1 MTRYVLVRLAQAVPI
16 LVTISFLAFLLLKVI
31 PGGPTAAYYGS
42 ASVTGADLER
52 IERELGLDRPLPVQY
67 LTWLGSFLQGDWG
80 ISFVSRR
87 PVLEMVM
94 ERLPATLQLMA
105 AAVVLAVVAA
115 VPLGVL
121 AAVRRYTWV
130 DYVLTVTSFV
140 GLSIPVF
147 WLGLMVIVVFTVQL
161 GWLPGGGIGPPG
173 GEADLL
179 TRLRYL
185 VLPTVTL
192 SFVSVGFFTRY
203 LRASMVEVLTSD
215 SIRFA
220 RARGMTNIRLHLR
233 HGLRNAGIP
242 FATVVAIHIPE
253 YLVGAVVV
261 ETIFSWPGTG
271 RLFWESAVRFDY
283 PVLMGILVIGSVLV
297 ILCNLLADIVYGV
310 LDPRIRYG

>member
-1 MTRYVLVRLAQAVPI
+1 MTRYVLVRLVQAVPI
-16 LVTISFLAFLLLKVI
+16 LIGISFLAFLLLKSI

-52 IERELGLDRPLPVQY
+52 IERELGLDRPLPIQY

-80 ISFVSRR
+80 TSYVSRR
-87 PVLEMVM
+87 PVLEMLL

-105 AAVVLAVVAA
+105 AALLLAVVVA

-121 AAVRRYTWV
+121 AAVRRYTWL
-130 DYVLTVTSFV
+130 DYTLTVTSFV
-140 GLSIPVF
+140 GLSVPVF
-147 WLGLMVIVVFTVQL
+147 WLGLMLIVVFTVQL

-173 GEADLL
+173 DDGGLMS
-179 TRLRYL
+179 RLRYL
-185 VLPTVTL
+185 VLPAVTL
-192 SFVSVGFFTRY
+192 AFVSVGFFTRY
-203 LRASMVEVLTSD
+203 LRASMVEVLSSD
-215 SIRFA
+215 HIRFA
-220 RARGMTNIRLHLR
+220 RARGMASRRLHLR
-233 HGLRNAGIP
+233 HGLRNASIP
-242 FATVVAIHIPE
+242 FVTVVAIHIPE

-297 ILCNLLADIVYGV
+297 IVSNLLADVAYAV